1 MRALVDT
8 NIIIELWKNNPQIVE
23 HLHGLAPD
31 GIIIS
36 ATTQAELIVGAL
48 NKADLRK
55 ILQNLRLLEVLPL
68 EQIIG
73 EAANRLLATYT
84 LSHRL
89 QFPDALIAATALYH
103 GLPLY
108 TLNCRDF
115 RYLAGLQLREP
126 AV

>member
-108 TLNCRDF
+108 S
-115 RYLAGLQLREP
+115 
-126 AV
+126 